1 MKILL
6 VNPPYRR
13 LGGVG
18 SVYFPLGLGYLAAVL
33 ERANYEIKIYNG
45 EAPRSS
51 EECDAVKN
59 YKGGDFS
66 GLMSHHEEYFKN
78 LKDDNF
84 FVWQQFKKSLDDF
97 RPDLVGIL
105 VRTPML
111 ISALRTSR
119 LVKEWNKN
127 CIVVWG
133 GPHATI
139 MPEESMQK
147 PEVNFLAYGEG
158 EETLLQLVKTI
169 EKSGDFSGIN
179 GIYYKDDS
187 GKIIK
192 NPAREYIKD
201 LDKLPFPARHLV
213 FDEDFYPEGSMLDL
227 MGSRGCPFSCSYCSA
242 HSLWGRNVRYR
253 SVANVIEEVKVL
265 RDRYNCTTIHFVDDS
280 FTFNP
285 AWVKEL
291 CEVLIREKLDV
302 KWGCL
307 TRVNLINDELLR
319 IMVEAGCYRAD
330 VGVESGSPRILQM
343 MRKGITLEDVL
354 RGDRLFDKYGIGWT
368 AFFITGFPYETMEDL
383 KATLS
388 FMKKINPYRIV
399 LNNFTP
405 YPATEDYERAKGL
418 GVLPKDMDWGHFSHH
433 SPDNFFMKNVD
444 REEYRE
450 FFQNLS
456 DYVSLRNTSRIR
468 GREFYYLKHP
478 SAFARKVQ
486 QFIKRRI

>member
-33 ERANYEIKIYNG
+33 ERGNYEVKIYNG
-45 EAPRSS
+45 EAPRSR
-51 EECDAVKN
+51 EEYDEIKN

-66 GLMSHHEEYFKN
+66 GIMSHHEKYLKN

-84 FVWQQFKKSLDDF
+84 FVWQQFKKSLNDF
-97 RPDLVGIL
+97 KPDIVGIL

-111 ISALRTSR
+111 ISALKISR

-127 CIVVWG
+127 CIIVWG

-139 MPEESMQK
+139 MPEESMRQ
-147 PEVNFLAYGEG
+147 PEVDFLAYGEG
-158 EETLLQLVKTI
+158 EKTLLELVKTI
-169 EKSGDFSGIN
+169 ESGGDFSGIN
-179 GIYYKDDS
+179 GIYYKKEK
-187 GKIIK
+187 GEIVR
-192 NPAREYIKD
+192 NQPREYLKNLND
-201 LDKLPFPARHLV
+201 LPFPGRHLV
-213 FDEDFYPEGSMLDL
+213 FDEDYYPEGSMPDL

-242 HSLWGRNVRYR
+242 YSLWGRNVRFR
-253 SVANVIEEVKVL
+253 SVPNVIEEVKVL

-280 FTFNP
+280 FTCNP

-291 CEVLIREKLDV
+291 CEALIREKLDV

-307 TRVNLINDELLR
+307 TRVNLINDELLK

-330 VGVESGSPRILQM
+330 VGVESGSPRILKM

-368 AFFITGFPYETMEDL
+368 AFFITGFPYETIEDL
-383 KATLS
+383 KATES

-405 YPATEDYERAKGL
+405 YPATEDYERAKEL
-418 GVLPKDMDWGHFSHH
+418 GVLPKNMDWSHFSHH
-433 SPDNFFMKNVD
+433 SPDNFFMKNMS
-444 REEYRE
+444 EKEYRE
-450 FFQNLS
+450 FFRKLS
-456 DYVSLRNTSRIR
+456 EYVSLRNTHKIR
-468 GREFYYLKHP
+468 GREMYYLNHP
-478 SAFARKVQ
+478 ISFFRKVKKFVQ
-486 QFIKRRI
+486 TRT